1 MMHTTSCGLISQLMP
16 RSTWLSPNALETV
29 SEGEVVVNGFAAH
42 DRTTDLNKM
51 RESVGTRAGR
61 ADDAHHFL
69 RFNIAADAAQHVAVA
84 EALM

>member
-1 MMHTTSCGLISQLMP
+1 MCGNRLKRWNTMPTLSRILLRSVVRSWAAKPLTTTSPSL
-16 RSTWLSPNALETV
+16 TV
-29 SEGEVVVNGFAAH
+29 SGVHAAQEGAFP
-42 DRTTDLNKM
+42 
-51 RESVGTRAGR
+51 RAGW

>member
-1 MMHTTSCGLISQLMP
+1 MREQVK
-16 RSTWLSPNALETV
+16 ALEHHANAFAHLVEVGSAVV
-29 SEGEVVVNGFAAH
+29 SGKAVDHHLAFADRLQGIHAAQEGTFP
-42 DRTTDLNKM
+42 
-51 RESVGTRAGR
+51 RAGR